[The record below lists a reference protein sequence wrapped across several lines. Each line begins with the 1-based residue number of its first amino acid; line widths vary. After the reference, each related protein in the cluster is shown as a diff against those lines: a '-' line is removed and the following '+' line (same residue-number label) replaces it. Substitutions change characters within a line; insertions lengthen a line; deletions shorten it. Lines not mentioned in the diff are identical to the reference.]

1 MLSFNQL
8 HLNGPKTKYIVSKP
22 RNKPD
27 DADISL
33 SFDACVID
41 RVSVF
46 KFLGVLF
53 KQYFN

>member
-8 HLNGPKTKYIVSKP
+8 HLNGPKPKYIVSKP